1 MTLRFFQKQSFMSY
15 WNQNKLIRY
24 MRFNNKIHMR
34 EEKIM
39 KRKTIVALMCSFAL
53 SLAACGGSSSE
64 VDALKKENEE
74 LKVQIEELQSQIQG
88 TAQEEDNE
96 AEDDKPAEENKV
108 YGLGETWT
116 VDGLW
121 SLTFTSVT
129 QTDDRNE
136 YSDKTPG
143 QVVILNYDYE
153 NIGYQGDGMDLY
165 ICSNQFQIMDAN
177 GEIAD
182 TYPGDVTTTP
192 QEIPVG
198 AKCVGAQECIDLNN
212 VSEKIKIIVTLYDD
226 TDDDYTEYSATFE
239 LPVQ

>member
-1 MTLRFFQKQSFMSY
+1 
-15 WNQNKLIRY
+15 
-24 MRFNNKIHMR
+24 
-34 EEKIM
+34 M

-96 AEDDKPAEENKV
+96 AEDEKPAEENKV

-198 AKCVGAQECIDLNN
+198 AKCVGAQECIGLNN
-212 VSEKIKIIVTLYDD
+212 VSEKIKIIVTMCDD

>member
-24 MRFNNKIHMR
+24 VRFNNKIHMR

-96 AEDDKPAEENKV
+96 AEDEKPAEENKV

-182 TYPGDVTTTP
+182 TYPGDVTTAP

-198 AKCVGAQECIDLNN
+198 AKCVGAQECIGLNN
-212 VSEKIKIIVTLYDD
+212 VSEKIKIIVTMYDD

>member
-1 MTLRFFQKQSFMSY
+1 
-15 WNQNKLIRY
+15 
-24 MRFNNKIHMR
+24 
-34 EEKIM
+34 M

-64 VDALKKENEE
+64 VDALKKENKE
-74 LKVQIEELQSQIQG
+74 LKAQIEDLQSQIQG

-96 AEDDKPAEENKV
+96 AEGEKPAEENKV

-129 QTDDRNE
+129 QTDARNE

-143 QVVILNYDYE
+143 QVVLLNYDYE
-153 NIGYQGDGMDLY
+153 NIGYQSEDMDLY

-182 TYPGDVTTTP
+182 TYPGDVTTIP

-198 AKCVGAQECIDLNN
+198 SKCVGAQECIGLNN
-212 VSEKIKIIVTLYDD
+212 VSEKIKIIVTMYDD

>member
-74 LKVQIEELQSQIQG
+74 LKAQIEELQSQIQG

-96 AEDDKPAEENKV
+96 DEVEKPAEENKV

-129 QTDDRNE
+129 QTDARNE

-143 QVVILNYDYE
+143 QVVLLNYDYE
-153 NIGYQGDGMDLY
+153 NIGYQSEDMDLY

-182 TYPGDVTTTP
+182 TYPGDVTTIP

-198 AKCVGAQECIDLNN
+198 AKCVGAQECIGLNN
-212 VSEKIKIIVTLYDD
+212 VSEKIKIIVTMYDD

>member
-74 LKVQIEELQSQIQG
+74 LKAQIEELQSQIQG
-88 TAQEEDNE
+88 TAQEEGNE
-96 AEDDKPAEENKV
+96 AEDEKPAEENKV

-129 QTDDRNE
+129 QTDARNE

-143 QVVILNYDYE
+143 QVVLLNYDYE
-153 NIGYQGDGMDLY
+153 NIGYQSEDMDLY
-165 ICSNQFQIMDAN
+165 ICSNQFQIMDTN

-182 TYPGDVTTTP
+182 TYPGDVTTIP

-198 AKCVGAQECIDLNN
+198 AKCVGAQECIGLNN
-212 VSEKIKIIVTLYDD
+212 VSEEIKIIVTMYND

>member
-1 MTLRFFQKQSFMSY
+1 
-15 WNQNKLIRY
+15 
-24 MRFNNKIHMR
+24 
-34 EEKIM
+34 M

-74 LKVQIEELQSQIQG
+74 LKAQIEELQSQIQG
-88 TAQEEDNE
+88 TAQEEGNE
-96 AEDDKPAEENKV
+96 AEDEKPAEENKV

-129 QTDDRNE
+129 QTDARNE

-143 QVVILNYDYE
+143 QVVLLNYDYE
-153 NIGYQGDGMDLY
+153 NIGYQSEDMDLY
-165 ICSNQFQIMDAN
+165 ICSNQFQIMDTN

-182 TYPGDVTTTP
+182 TYPGDVTTIP

-198 AKCVGAQECIDLNN
+198 AKCVGAQECIGLNN
-212 VSEKIKIIVTLYDD
+212 VSEKIKIIVTMYND
-226 TDDDYTEYSATFE
+226 TDDDYAEHSATFE